1 MKVGTQ
7 QSSSGGLT
15 MNHGTFFIF
24 AIPTISI
31 IVITIYQVFD
41 EMRKKNFFLE
51 RRTEKSADQPS
62 VDS

>member
-1 MKVGTQ
+1 MNVGTQ

-15 MNHGTFFIF
+15 MDHGTFFIV

-31 IVITIYQVFD
+31 IALTIYQVFD
-41 EMRKKNFFLE
+41 EMRRKNFFRE
-51 RRTEKSADQPS
+51 RRTKKSADQPS